1 MQIFI
6 SYIKRL
12 LLSPLF
18 YLAIVMV
25 GVICWFG
32 MQEEN
37 ARPGVIYAFDLMLD
51 ISSYRKLMMLFATI
65 PFGTVYCRE
74 RNTKMANFILY
85 RSSLSKHLSVYLVMQ
100 FVSSFLIVFLGI
112 LLCIGLFCIRGTLYC
127 YDGNDYT
134 GTFGAVSYT
143 HLDVYKRQENT
154 HVHHSFQVSGHEKS
168 TCKCKC
174 FFYILQ
180 RE

>member
-1 MQIFI
+1 MQIFF

-51 ISSYRKLMMLFATI
+51 ISSYRKLMMLF
-65 PFGTVYCRE
+65 GTVYCRE

-85 RSSLSKHLSVYLVMQ
+85 RSSLS
-100 FVSSFLIVFLGI
+100 
-112 LLCIGLFCIRGTLYC
+112 
-127 YDGNDYT
+127 
-134 GTFGAVSYT
+134 
-143 HLDVYKRQENT
+143 
-154 HVHHSFQVSGHEKS
+154 
-168 TCKCKC
+168 
-174 FFYILQ
+174 
-180 RE
+180 

>member
-1 MQIFI
+1 MQIFF

-25 GVICWFG
+25 SVICWFG

-74 RNTKMANFILY
+74 RNTKMAN
-85 RSSLSKHLSVYLVMQ
+85 
-100 FVSSFLIVFLGI
+100 
-112 LLCIGLFCIRGTLYC
+112 
-127 YDGNDYT
+127 
-134 GTFGAVSYT
+134 
-143 HLDVYKRQENT
+143 
-154 HVHHSFQVSGHEKS
+154 
-168 TCKCKC
+168 
-174 FFYILQ
+174 YIL
-180 RE
+180 

>member
-1 MQIFI
+1 MQIFF

-25 GVICWFG
+25 SVICWFG

-100 FVSSFLIVFLGI
+100 FVSSFLIESYCASGFFAYEAHCIAMMEMIIPEHLVHFSMKKTWGCTCFSERFI
-112 LLCIGLFCIRGTLYC
+112 MPTALLCGRFPVWQCLPAF
-127 YDGNDYT
+127 
-134 GTFGAVSYT
+134 
-143 HLDVYKRQENT
+143 
-154 HVHHSFQVSGHEKS
+154 
-168 TCKCKC
+168 
-174 FFYILQ
+174 
-180 RE
+180 

>member
-65 PFGTVYCRE
+65 PE
-74 RNTKMANFILY
+74 RFIAENETQ
-85 RSSLSKHLSVYLVMQ
+85 KWQ
-100 FVSSFLIVFLGI
+100 I
-112 LLCIGLFCIRGTLYC
+112 LFCIVPLC
-127 YDGNDYT
+127 QSICQ
-134 GTFGAVSYT
+134 F
-143 HLDVYKRQENT
+143 
-154 HVHHSFQVSGHEKS
+154 
-168 TCKCKC
+168 
-174 FFYILQ
+174 IW
-180 RE
+180 

>member
-65 PFGTVYCRE
+65 P
-74 RNTKMANFILY
+74 
-85 RSSLSKHLSVYLVMQ
+85 
-100 FVSSFLIVFLGI
+100 
-112 LLCIGLFCIRGTLYC
+112 
-127 YDGNDYT
+127 
-134 GTFGAVSYT
+134 VSYT
-143 HLDVYKRQENT
+143 HLT
-154 HVHHSFQVSGHEKS
+154 LP
-168 TCKCKC
+168 T
-174 FFYILQ
+174 ILLV
-180 RE
+180 

>member
-1 MQIFI
+1 MQIFF

-25 GVICWFG
+25 SVICWFG

-112 LLCIGLFCIRGTLYC
+112 LLCIGLFYC
-127 YDGNDYT
+127 WLSLSVPTMYLQHY
-134 GTFGAVSYT
+134 
-143 HLDVYKRQENT
+143 
-154 HVHHSFQVSGHEKS
+154 SF
-168 TCKCKC
+168 
-174 FFYILQ
+174 
-180 RE
+180 

>member
-1 MQIFI
+1 MQIFF

-25 GVICWFG
+25 SVICWFG

-65 PFGTVYCRE
+65 AENETQ
-74 RNTKMANFILY
+74 KWQI
-85 RSSLSKHLSVYLVMQ
+85 
-100 FVSSFLIVFLGI
+100 
-112 LLCIGLFCIRGTLYC
+112 LFCIVPLC
-127 YDGNDYT
+127 QSICQ
-134 GTFGAVSYT
+134 F
-143 HLDVYKRQENT
+143 
-154 HVHHSFQVSGHEKS
+154 
-168 TCKCKC
+168 
-174 FFYILQ
+174 IW
-180 RE
+180 

>member
-37 ARPGVIYAFDLMLD
+37 ARPGVIYAFDPHVGHQLLPKID
-51 ISSYRKLMMLFATI
+51 DAVCNDSVWNGLLQRTKHKNGKFYFVSFLFVKA
-65 PFGTVYCRE
+65 FV
-74 RNTKMANFILY
+74 
-85 RSSLSKHLSVYLVMQ
+85 SLSGNAVCIFFSHCV
-100 FVSSFLIVFLGI
+100 FGNLIVHRAFLHTRHTV
-112 LLCIGLFCIRGTLYC
+112 LL
-127 YDGNDYT
+127 
-134 GTFGAVSYT
+134 
-143 HLDVYKRQENT
+143 
-154 HVHHSFQVSGHEKS
+154 
-168 TCKCKC
+168 
-174 FFYILQ
+174 
-180 RE
+180 

>member
-1 MQIFI
+1 MQIFF

-25 GVICWFG
+25 SVICWFG

-65 PFGTVYCRE
+65 PFGTVYC
-74 RNTKMANFILY
+74 KFYFVSFLFVKAFVSLSGDAVCILFSHCVFGNFIVH
-85 RSSLSKHLSVYLVMQ
+85 RA
-100 FVSSFLIVFLGI
+100 FLHTRHTV
-112 LLCIGLFCIRGTLYC
+112 LL
-127 YDGNDYT
+127 
-134 GTFGAVSYT
+134 
-143 HLDVYKRQENT
+143 
-154 HVHHSFQVSGHEKS
+154 
-168 TCKCKC
+168 
-174 FFYILQ
+174 
-180 RE
+180 

>member
-1 MQIFI
+1 MQIFF

-25 GVICWFG
+25 SVICWFG

-65 PFGTVYCRE
+65 PFGTFV
-74 RNTKMANFILY
+74 
-85 RSSLSKHLSVYLVMQ
+85 SLSGDAVCILFSHCV
-100 FVSSFLIVFLGI
+100 FGNLIVHLAFLHTGHTV
-112 LLCIGLFCIRGTLYC
+112 LL
-127 YDGNDYT
+127 
-134 GTFGAVSYT
+134 
-143 HLDVYKRQENT
+143 
-154 HVHHSFQVSGHEKS
+154 
-168 TCKCKC
+168 
-174 FFYILQ
+174 
-180 RE
+180 

>member
-51 ISSYRKLMMLFATI
+51 ISS
-65 PFGTVYCRE
+65 
-74 RNTKMANFILY
+74 
-85 RSSLSKHLSVYLVMQ
+85 
-100 FVSSFLIVFLGI
+100 
-112 LLCIGLFCIRGTLYC
+112 
-127 YDGNDYT
+127 
-134 GTFGAVSYT
+134 
-143 HLDVYKRQENT
+143 
-154 HVHHSFQVSGHEKS
+154 
-168 TCKCKC
+168 
-174 FFYILQ
+174 
-180 RE
+180 